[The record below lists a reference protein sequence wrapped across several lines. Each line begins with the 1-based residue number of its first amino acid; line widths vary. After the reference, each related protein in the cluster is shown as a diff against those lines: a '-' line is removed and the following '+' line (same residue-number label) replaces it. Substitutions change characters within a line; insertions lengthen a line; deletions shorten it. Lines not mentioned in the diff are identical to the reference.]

1 MKALVV
7 LWDDSENR
15 LGQDNPRS
23 LNGFSFIRYRQL
35 VFALSLFVSLFLVNF
50 SLNAATDDNSVR
62 ASIESATYLELQNN
76 SEAARKIL
84 KTVYKASKQITLLS
98 HWLALDEAKFQELKL
113 KQQRHSIYHWEAEFE
128 NKCLNERHYGWHC
141 SEYDR
146 HKELAFQEGSAIP
159 TVTIEEVISL
169 LDKYNQLK
177 SSLTEIQTL
186 LGDPSVETD
195 EVAKVKELSQKHQT
209 LVEEVKRTRCDYLS
223 FDVISPYL
231 ARTEQLVFIS
241 RIDKPE
247 VGSPLTFLP
256 DNSLKKLRA
265 IETLREAAKIFAYVA
280 DKKIL
285 FDSHSTI
292 REQFVRVYNKFKE
305 TAGPAHF
312 DEFEPIKVIAS
323 QLEKE
328 QNLGA
333 ERWWR
338 K

>member
-1 MKALVV
+1 MKTIIV
-7 LWDDSENR
+7 LWNDSENR
-15 LGQDNPRS
+15 RGQNTPGF
-23 LNGFSFIRYRQL
+23 LNRFSFIRQRQQVL
-35 VFALSLFVSLFLVNF
+35 AMSLFVGLFLVNF
-50 SLNAATDDNSVR
+50 SLNAATDENSVR
-62 ASIESATYLELQNN
+62 ASIGSATYLELQNN
-76 SEAARKIL
+76 SEVARQIL
-84 KTVYKASKQITLLS
+84 KTVYQASKQITLLS
-98 HWLALDEAKFQELKL
+98 HWLAMDEAKFQQLKQ

-146 HKELAFQEGSAIP
+146 HKELVFQEGSAIP
-159 TVTIEEVISL
+159 TVTIEEVRGL

-177 SSLTEIQTL
+177 SSLIEIQRL
-186 LGDPSVETD
+186 LSDPSLKTD
-195 EVAKVKELSQKHQT
+195 EVAKIKEMSRKHQT
-209 LVEEVKRTRCDYLS
+209 LVDEVKRTRYDYLS

-265 IETLREAAKIFAYVA
+265 IETLREAAKMFAFVA
-280 DKKIL
+280 DQEIL

-292 REQFVRVYNKFKE
+292 REQFVRVYKKFKK

-323 QLEKE
+323 QLKKE
-328 QNLGA
+328 PNLGA
-333 ERWWR
+333 ERWW